1 MNINDDYQKL
11 RGQITSFPTEG
22 IIEPNMKYLESNSF
36 YSLSNFLQEILGT
49 IQESK

>member
-1 MNINDDYQKL
+1 MTIKNDYQKL
-11 RGQITSFPTEG
+11 RGQIISFPTEE

-36 YSLSNFLQEILGT
+36 YPLSNFLWEIYGT

>member
-11 RGQITSFPTEG
+11 RGQITSFPTEE

-36 YSLSNFLQEILGT
+36 YPLSNFL
-49 IQESK
+49 